1 MSFISL
7 LLLLAATATAPAA
20 TDPAA
25 ALITSDALIAS
36 IETLSSPDLAG
47 RLPGTE
53 GYAQAARW
61 GADRFAAAGLQPG
74 GEDGFFQHFPMEMND
89 IERAELS
96 LAGPDHQN
104 GAWTDLALGTEF
116 ACRGFSGQGDVEA
129 PIVFVGYGLSL
140 PDRGYD
146 DYAGI
151 DVEGKIVLAF
161 KQAPGWKPKDGEGW
175 GQAHLPRPKAATARA
190 HGASGLL
197 LIAKPMD
204 SNPQPVIASVLHGEG
219 EHVPDLPAAQ
229 ISLEAAGALAK
240 NGLAHFKRLQDRI
253 DRRHAPASEQLDAK
267 ARFRVEAR
275 YEPEAD
281 AVNVVGVIPG
291 TDPALKEECVILGAH
306 LDHVGRQGEV
316 FWPGANDNASGAAA
330 VVAMADAF
338 ARSGQPPARTV
349 VFVLFAGEEQG
360 LCGAK
365 FNSEH
370 PYIDLDRA
378 AAMINLDCVAHGDS
392 ISVGGG
398 KSQPELWAM
407 ARELDAEHAGLTI
420 ARTWRGG
427 GADAHPYWEKGV
439 PTLYF
444 ATKNSYTY
452 LHQTGDTVATLN
464 PDLYA
469 EVVRLAY
476 RTAREIAD
484 GNYEREEIQEAS

>member
-1 MSFISL
+1 MPFVSI
-7 LLLLAATATAPAA
+7 LLLLAAAAIAPAT
-20 TDPAA
+20 TDPAET
-25 ALITSDALIAS
+25 LITPDALISS

-53 GYAQAARW
+53 GYAKAARW
-61 GADRFAAAGLQPG
+61 GADRFAQAGLQPG
-74 GEDGFFQHFPMEMND
+74 GDDGFFQHFPMELND

-104 GAWTDLALGTEF
+104 SAWTDLALGTEF
-116 ACRGFSGQGDVEA
+116 ACRGFTGSGDVEA
-129 PIVFVGYGLSL
+129 PIVFVGYGISL
-140 PDRGYD
+140 PERGYD

-151 DVEGKIVLAF
+151 DVEGKVVLAF
-161 KQAPGWKPKDGEGW
+161 KQAPSWKPADGAGW
-175 GQAHLPRPKAATARA
+175 DHAELPRPKAAVARA
-190 HGASGLL
+190 HGAAALL
-197 LIAKPMD
+197 LISKPMD
-204 SNPQPVIASVLHGEG
+204 GDPQPVIASVLHGDG
-219 EHVPDLPAAQ
+219 EHVSDLPAAQ
-229 ISLEAAGALAK
+229 ISLEAAAGLAK
-240 NGLAHFKRLQDRI
+240 NGLAHFKRLQDKI
-253 DRRHAPASEQLDAK
+253 DRKHSPASEALDAK
-267 ARFRVEAR
+267 ARFRVAAR
-275 YEPEAD
+275 YEPAAD
-281 AVNVVGVIPG
+281 VVNVVGVIPG
-291 TDPALKEECVILGAH
+291 TDPALKDECVVVGGH

-330 VVAMADAF
+330 VVELAEAF
-338 ARSGQPPARTV
+338 AHSGKAPARTV

-370 PYIDLDRA
+370 PYMDLDRA

-392 ISVGGG
+392 ISLGGG

-407 ARELDAEHAGLTI
+407 ARRLDAEHAGLTI

-427 GADAHPYWEKGV
+427 GADAHPFWEKGV

-452 LHQTGDTVATLN
+452 LHQTGDTPETLN
-464 PDLYA
+464 PALYA

-476 RTAREIAD
+476 RTIREVAD
-484 GNYEREEIQEAS
+484 GKYVREEIREES